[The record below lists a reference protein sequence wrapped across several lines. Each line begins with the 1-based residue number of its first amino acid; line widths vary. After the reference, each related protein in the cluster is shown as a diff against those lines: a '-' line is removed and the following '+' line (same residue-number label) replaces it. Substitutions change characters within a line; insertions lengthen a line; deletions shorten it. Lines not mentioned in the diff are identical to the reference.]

1 MRDSIFHTNVEM
13 PLKSNDPGVVRSAM
27 TPGEMRRNLT
37 PASVPDDTKGVKSV
51 ERPRRG
57 HDY

>member
-13 PLKSNDPGVVRSAM
+13 PLKSNDPDVVRSAM
-27 TPGEMRRNLT
+27 TIGEMRRNLT
-37 PASVPDDTKGVKSV
+37 PATMPDETKGTKSV